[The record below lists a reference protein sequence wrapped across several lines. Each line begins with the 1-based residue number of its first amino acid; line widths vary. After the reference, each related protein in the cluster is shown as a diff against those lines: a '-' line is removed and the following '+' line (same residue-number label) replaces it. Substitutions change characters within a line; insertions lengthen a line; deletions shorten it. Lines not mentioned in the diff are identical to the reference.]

1 MARCHDRCF
10 AIGFHAIGQ
19 CLEHA
24 PRLLCNTWSPRFDRT
39 TLHTTAVV
47 HRYRLGRLRPH
58 VVSSAWQ
65 CDLRRAMVFGWIFF
79 SETIR
84 QVDLVDRTGVI
95 RMVAVQERIVVT
107 ICIYKFLSSPG
118 ER

>member
-1 MARCHDRCF
+1 
-10 AIGFHAIGQ
+10 
-19 CLEHA
+19 
-24 PRLLCNTWSPRFDRT
+24 
-39 TLHTTAVV
+39 
-47 HRYRLGRLRPH
+47 
-58 VVSSAWQ
+58 
-65 CDLRRAMVFGWIFF
+65 VFGWIFF